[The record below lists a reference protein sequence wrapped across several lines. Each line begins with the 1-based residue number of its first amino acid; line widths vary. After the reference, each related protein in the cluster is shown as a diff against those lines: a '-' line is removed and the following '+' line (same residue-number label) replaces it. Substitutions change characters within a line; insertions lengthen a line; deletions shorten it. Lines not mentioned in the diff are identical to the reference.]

1 MRPQVPI
8 EVIDMNNSIQN
19 TPAFVN
25 VEIAIYRG
33 MVNEAISFID
43 ALSDKNEIT
52 SVPLRLIDTE

>member
-1 MRPQVPI
+1 
-8 EVIDMNNSIQN
+8 MNNSIQN